1 MVWHIIVFSCV
12 FVLLILQQYQID
24 KMRKRTRKDDELIE
38 KLRQAMLLVL
48 RGSSSPEEFEEQT
61 KRESVKLQ

>member
-1 MVWHIIVFSCV
+1 VVWHIIVFSCV

>member
-1 MVWHIIVFSCV
+1 
-12 FVLLILQQYQID
+12 
-24 KMRKRTRKDDELIE
+24 LIE

-61 KRESVKLQ
+61 KRESAKLQ